1 MSEEIRKPR
10 RPTAF
15 RLDDE
20 RVRFDDGSLG
30 APLRN
35 EARIVPSGEPEED
48 ALLPAEPRSA
58 PCALAA
64 GWRAAFLASPCSPSA
79 CRWMR

>member
-1 MSEEIRKPR
+1 MSEETRKPR

-48 ALLPAEPRSA
+48 ALLPAEPRSSR
-58 PCALAA
+58 CASDA
-64 GWRAAFLASPCSPSA
+64 GWRAAFSALPCSLLASL
-79 CRWMR
+79 WMR